1 MTSFPWTIHL
11 GALAML
17 ILLLP
22 AIQSTVLIPKPSG
35 PYSTRITT
43 AKLVDQTRL
52 DPFAPNRTHRAIMV
66 TVFYPIS
73 EPSECEPLR
82 TVDYMPLATAQ
93 FWDQELVS
101 YAFTNATL
109 ENF

>member
-1 MTSFPWTIHL
+1 
-11 GALAML
+11 
-17 ILLLP
+17 
-22 AIQSTVLIPKPSG
+22 
-35 PYSTRITT
+35 
-43 AKLVDQTRL
+43 
-52 DPFAPNRTHRAIMV
+52 MV

-109 ENF
+109 ENFGISACRANATLGLSRHGKEAPPIVIFSPGMAASRQLYSAMAQRVASSGYLVISIDHP